1 MIMLLRAHFARIKI
15 EICYRPTASGPCPSG
30 SSPRLLGLAHVSDA
44 SPIFNLSFDSYLPDC
59 SLSLK
64 TLPNSVLK
72 TAIYDQKLFKI
83 QPSHVCGCS
92 TNNSNGQML
101 YLILIQYFQY
111 SICHCTHTDSLQSQN
126 NLKTFDET
134 LLASIYFQSWITVYR
149 VIEGLGYGSIYMAW
163 VKFILQGVHQCKT
176 PCTVNINQRLKPEI
190 H

>member
-1 MIMLLRAHFARIKI
+1 MPTLLQLKLKFVIGQLPAAHVHLGA
-15 EICYRPTASGPCPSG
+15 PL
-30 SSPRLLGLAHVSDA
+30 LLGLAHVSDA

-101 YLILIQYFQY
+101 YLILIQYF
-111 SICHCTHTDSLQSQN
+111 
-126 NLKTFDET
+126 
-134 LLASIYFQSWITVYR
+134 
-149 VIEGLGYGSIYMAW
+149 
-163 VKFILQGVHQCKT
+163 
-176 PCTVNINQRLKPEI
+176 
-190 H
+190 

>member
-1 MIMLLRAHFARIKI
+1 MLLRAHFAPIKI

-30 SSPRLLGLAHVSDA
+30 CSPRLLGLAHVSDA

-126 NLKTFDET
+126 SLRTFDET
-134 LLASIYFQSWITVYR
+134 LMCNGNGMTCGINMLKSLR
-149 VIEGLGYGSIYMAW
+149 NHGIEFFEFWPPSTFSLGLR
-163 VKFILQGVHQCKT
+163 FIG
-176 PCTVNINQRLKPEI
+176 
-190 H
+190 